1 MDTNDGNS
9 NSSIKNEKQN
19 DGEEENSNKQ
29 NITSTDENN
38 EDGVE
43 IASSEV
49 NETQTSSSSK
59 KNSKESN
66 DKKVQNLRKNIKGV
80 LEDTQ
85 LDESTLAAQKL
96 ELERLSRVQEAQR
109 LLRESQRQILAEKQ
123 VFKTQQKVLSLLG
136 ESNET
141 SDNDIT
147 IVPTT
152 NVENLKSRDKSPVDI
167 SSSSRDDSNLECD
180 NESNKLVVI
189 DSDSDD
195 CIILSDDDEEEELD
209 SDDDDE
215 GNSGE
220 HTNDSFNSPDAEGRV
235 VINIGHKENEE
246 KIFIAPQIARV
257 IKPHQIGGIRFLFD
271 NIIESTELFP
281 KSTGFGCILAHSMGL
296 GKTLQI
302 VCFCDVLMRFTATKN
317 ILIIMP
323 INTIQNWFNEFNL
336 WTPSESLSTSGVI
349 RRTFKIFAINESH
362 KSLGARTRV
371 VLDWKK
377 EGGVLLLGYE
387 MFRLLSLKKMS
398 TGKKQKFD
406 MQEMTKREEES
417 YTGIYEALVDPGPCV
432 VICDEGH
439 RIKNAC
445 KFVVDSIFF

>member
-1 MDTNDGNS
+1 MDTNDGSS
-9 NSSIKNEKQN
+9 NSSMKNDEPN
-19 DGEEENSNKQ
+19 DEENSNKQ
-29 NITSTDENN
+29 NITNTEEKNEDIEETDENTLT
-38 EDGVE
+38 EAID
-43 IASSEV
+43 AQA
-49 NETQTSSSSK
+49 TSSSK
-59 KNSKESN
+59 KNGKESG
-66 DKKVQNLRKNIKGV
+66 DRKVQNLRKNIKGV
-80 LEDTQ
+80 LEDAQ
-85 LDESTLAAQKL
+85 LEESTLAAQKL

-123 VFKTQQKVLSLLG
+123 VFKTQQRVLSLLG
-136 ESNET
+136 ESHEIEHE
-141 SDNDIT
+141 NDVVH
-147 IVPTT
+147 VPTD
-152 NVENLKSRDKSPVDI
+152 VECFKEEKSPVDSTSLGI
-167 SSSSRDDSNLECD
+167 IKDASKLECD
-180 NESNKLVVI
+180 SESNKLVVI

-195 CIILSDDDEEEELD
+195 CIILSDDDEEEELG
-209 SDDDDE
+209 SDDDE
-215 GNSGE
+215 NNSGE
-220 HTNDSFNSPDAEGRV
+220 HTNDVFNAPDAEGRV
-235 VINIGHKENEE
+235 VINVGHKESEE

-271 NIIESTELFP
+271 NIIESTDLFK

-302 VCFCDVLMRFTATKN
+302 VCFSDVLMRFTSTKN

-323 INTIQNWFNEFNL
+323 INTIQNWLHEFEL
-336 WTPSESLSTSGVI
+336 WTPPGNISSSDVI
-349 RRTFKIFAINESH
+349 QRNFRIFAINESH

-398 TGKKQKFD
+398 TGKKQKMND
-406 MQEMTKREEES
+406 VHEMTRREEES

-445 KFVVDSIFF
+445 K

>member
-1 MDTNDGNS
+1 MDTNDSNS
-9 NSSIKNEKQN
+9 NSSIKIKNEEPQS
-19 DGEEENSNKQ
+19 DGEEKGNKQQ
-29 NITSTDENN
+29 NITDEKT
-38 EDGVE
+38 EEREEETSDQTT
-43 IASSEV
+43 SEV
-49 NETQTSSSSK
+49 NETQSAASSK
-59 KNSKESN
+59 KNGKESG
-66 DKKVQNLRKNIKGV
+66 DKKVQNMRKNIKGV

-96 ELERLSRVQEAQR
+96 ELERLTRVQEAQR

-136 ESNET
+136 ETNDT
-141 SDNDIT
+141 SDNDVT
-147 IVPTT
+147 IVPTD
-152 NVENLKSRDKSPVDI
+152 VESIIREKSPNLDI
-167 SSSSRDDSNLECD
+167 SISSEIQTSKIECD
-180 NESNKLVVI
+180 SESNKLVVI

-195 CIILSDDDEEEELD
+195 CIILSDDDEEELG
-209 SDDDDE
+209 SDDDE
-215 GNSGE
+215 NNSGE
-220 HTNDSFNSPDAEGRV
+220 HTNDAYNSPDAEGRV

-271 NIIESTELFP
+271 NIIESKDLFN

-302 VCFCDVLMRFTATKN
+302 VCFCDVLMRNTATKN

-323 INTIQNWFNEFNL
+323 INTIQNWMNEFNL
-336 WTPSESLSTSGVI
+336 WTPMESTASSDEVI
-349 RRTFKIFAINESH
+349 KRNFKIYAINESH

-398 TGKKQKFD
+398 TGKKQKMD
-406 MQEMTKREEES
+406 VQEMTKREEES
-417 YTGIYEALVDPGPCV
+417 YTGIYEALVDPGPDV
-432 VICDEGH
+432 VVCDEGH

-445 KFVVDSIFF
+445 EYY